1 MKYFIA
7 LCLSFFLI
15 VPIHAQNGQEIK
27 SVDQQLIIW
36 LKDGA
41 DIFKLLESVN
51 AEMDSRRAYY
61 YIKPLGLKHNIH
73 LISLPYWRTEKAS
86 DLQHFKN
93 KKEILHVQYDAL
105 TNDRL
110 EPNDLNYPEQWTL
123 EQIDMPEAWELSTG
137 GLTVNGDTIV
147 LAILDSGFDITHPD
161 LKGNV
166 WYNHFEI
173 PNDSI
178 DNDNNGYVDDY
189 VAWNFRTDSNVHGL
203 ATHGHSV
210 AGIAGAS
217 GNNEIGVTGV
227 NWNIKLMLLDAKSI
241 SSIIEAYEYVIEQ
254 RERYNASGGTEG
266 AFVVATNASW
276 GIEYQF
282 CDEQPVIRDLYD
294 IMGSHGILT
303 AGATANLHYNVDLYG
318 DFPSTCPSDFLLTVT
333 NTLMNDE
340 KASNSAFGLTSV
352 DMGVPGE
359 GSFTLRLND
368 NYGSFGSNSAATPH
382 LSGAIGLMYSL
393 LCSEMATDALIHPA
407 DIARQVKEAMLIGV
421 DPVTSLTSYTQTGG
435 RLNVANSA
443 EAILESCSINIGPL
457 EILELSPNPTDD
469 ILKLTYQSPDFEEH
483 IIFVHNAVG
492 QLVYRE
498 PFIPNMFV
506 EKSYEFDVKPLAAGV
521 YTISLQ
527 GDNRMV
533 SKKFV
538 VVD

>member
-1 MKYFIA
+1 MKYLIA
-7 LCLSFFLI
+7 LCLSFLLI
-15 VPIHAQNGQEIK
+15 IPVDAQNLQEIE
-27 SVDQQLIIW
+27 SVDQQFIIW
-36 LKDGA
+36 LDKGA
-41 DIFKLLESVN
+41 DILEFLEN
-51 AEMDSRRAYY
+51 ANVEMNNRRGFQ
-61 YIKPLGLKHNIH
+61 YIKPLGQKHNIH
-73 LISLPYWRTEKAS
+73 LIGAPVSESAKESL
-86 DLQHFKN
+86 LQLFKN
-93 KKEILHVQYDAL
+93 QKEVLHVQLDAL

-147 LAILDSGFDITHPD
+147 LAILDSGFDIAHPD

-178 DNDNNGYVDDY
+178 DNDGNGYIDDY
-189 VAWNFRTDSNVHGL
+189 VAWNFRNDSNVHGL
-203 ATHGHSV
+203 STHGQSV

-217 GNNEIGVTGV
+217 GNNQIGVTGV
-227 NWNIKLMLLDAKSI
+227 NWNVKLMLLDAKSI
-241 SSIIEAYEYVIEQ
+241 SSIIEAYEYVIDQ
-254 RERYNASGGTEG
+254 RERYNASEGAEG

-276 GIEYQF
+276 GIENQF
-282 CDEQPVIRDLYD
+282 CDEQPIIRDLYD
-294 IMGSHGILT
+294 VMGSHGILT
-303 AGATANLHYNVDLYG
+303 AAATANSHYNVDLFG

-333 NTLMNDE
+333 NTIMNDE
-340 KASNSAFGLTSV
+340 KAANSAFGLTSV

-359 GSFTLRLND
+359 DSYTIRLND
-368 NYGSFGSNSAATPH
+368 GYGSFGSNSAATPH

-393 LCSEMATDALIHPA
+393 LCSEMAADALIHPA
-407 DIARQVKEAMLIGV
+407 DIAREVKEALLTGV

-457 EILELSPNPTDD
+457 EILELSPNPTDNL
-469 ILKLTYQSPDFEEH
+469 LKMTYQSPDFEEH
-483 IIFVHNAVG
+483 IIFVHNAIG
-492 QLVYRE
+492 QLVYQER
-498 PFIPNMFV
+498 FIPSMFV
-506 EKSYEFDVKPLAAGV
+506 EKSYELDVTPLAAGV